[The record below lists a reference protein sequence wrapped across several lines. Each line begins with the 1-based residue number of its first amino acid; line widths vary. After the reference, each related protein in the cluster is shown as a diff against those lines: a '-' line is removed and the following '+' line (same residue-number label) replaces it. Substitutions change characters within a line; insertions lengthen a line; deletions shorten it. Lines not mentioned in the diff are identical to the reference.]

1 MLIGTTLEVT
11 VLLFETPTG
20 ILADLLSR
28 RLSFIIGL
36 FLFGIGFLIEGSF
49 PAFGP
54 LLLGTVI
61 WGLGI
66 TFISGAGEAWIA
78 DELIVTKG
86 PPLQEVFLR
95 GTQWKKIGEL
105 IAVPVS
111 IALATIAVP
120 LPIIIAGLSHL
131 ALALFLVFV
140 MPEDGFQPAQRGAR
154 QPLRQLRAGISA
166 VRARTILLFV
176 MGIALFYGMYSE
188 GFDRLWTKHLLDHFT
203 LPSLGNLPII
213 VWWGILSGVSSLLA
227 IFLAEYSR
235 RNQQTS
241 SGSRIIWPLLSIT
254 IAISFGI
261 FFYANIRWLGLALLA
276 YICITA
282 LRTLFVPL
290 FLAWINDFIQ
300 SEVRA
305 TLNSLIWQVDSVG
318 QIAGGPLIGYVGLRF
333 STRWA
338 MSCSAFLLMPAAWI
352 FARISR
358 KALVSPTALI
368 KSVESKSET

>member
-1 MLIGTTLEVT
+1 MT

-28 RLSFIIGL
+28 RLSIIIGL

-54 LLLGTVI
+54 LILGTII

-111 IALATIAVP
+111 IALATIAVS
-120 LPIIIAGLSHL
+120 LPIIIAGISHL
-131 ALALFLVFV
+131 ALASFLVIV
-140 MPEDGFQPAQRGAR
+140 MPENGFQPVQRDAR

-166 VRARTILLFV
+166 VRARTILLFI

-203 LPSLGNLPII
+203 LPSIGNLPII

-227 IFLAEYSR
+227 IFLAEYTR
-235 RNQQTS
+235 RYQQTQS
-241 SGSRIIWPLLSIT
+241 SSRIIWLLLCIT
-254 IAISFGI
+254 LAISFGI

-282 LRTLFVPL
+282 LRTLFVPI
-290 FLAWINDFIQ
+290 FIAWMNEFIQ

-305 TLNSLIWQVDSVG
+305 TVNSLIWQIDSVG
-318 QIAGGPLIGYVGLRF
+318 QIAGGPLIGYVGLRA

-338 MSCSAFLLMPAAWI
+338 ISCSAFLLLPAAWI

-358 KALVSPTALI
+358 QPPVPPTARI
-368 KSVESKSET
+368 NSAES